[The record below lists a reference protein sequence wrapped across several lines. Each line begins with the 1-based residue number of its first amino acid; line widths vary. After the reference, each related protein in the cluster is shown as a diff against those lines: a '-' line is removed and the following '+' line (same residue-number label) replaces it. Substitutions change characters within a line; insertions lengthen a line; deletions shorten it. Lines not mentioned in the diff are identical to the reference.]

1 MSWKNGNKT
10 VYMGILLSF
19 ALILSYVESLI
30 PFYFGVPGVKLGLAN
45 LAVVI
50 VLYWYGWKEAIML
63 NAVRVLL
70 AGFLFGNLFM
80 VMYSLAGAICSF
92 LMMYL
97 LKRSG
102 RFSIMGVSMAGGIF
116 HNVGQIGIAVFAT
129 KAVSVV
135 YYLPVLMVAGIVTGF
150 LVGIAA
156 REFIGHM
163 EKVLQWRK

>member
-1 MSWKNGNKT
+1 MRWKNGNKT
-10 VYMGILLSF
+10 VYMGVLLSF

-45 LAVVI
+45 LAVII

-63 NAVRVLL
+63 NVVRVLL

-92 LMMYL
+92 LIMYL

-116 HNVGQIGIAVFAT
+116 HNVGQIGIAVFVT
-129 KAVSVV
+129 KTVSMV

-156 REFIGHM
+156 RGFIGHM